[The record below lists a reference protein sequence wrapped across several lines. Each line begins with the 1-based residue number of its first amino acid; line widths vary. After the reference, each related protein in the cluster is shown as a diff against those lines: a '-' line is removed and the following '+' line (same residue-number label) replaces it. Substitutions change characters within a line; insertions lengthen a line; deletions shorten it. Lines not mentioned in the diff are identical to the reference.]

1 MKQVFYCTF
10 LTLLYLNQTYSQEI
24 QVQGNLKVT
33 TVPTDNTITEILGVN
48 ASGNVLKKALSTF
61 PVNDADSDPTNEL
74 QDIKVSATGDTLRL
88 SGDDF
93 WIMPGISAA
102 NWAVDGS
109 GNKYRVSKIGTQTWL
124 RSNLRTTK
132 FNDGTNIT
140 NVTSNASWAAWTAAA
155 YCWYNN
161 DQVLYE
167 NPYGALYNNY
177 VTNTTFNGGKNVCPI
192 GYHIPTESEVL
203 TLKTFLGTNSGGKL
217 KQLGLTYWSSPN
229 TGATDGYLF
238 TGIPTGFRD
247 PTTGAFSSSINL
259 WGEFWTTTLSF
270 TSFYKKGRLTWN
282 TSELTTTS
290 AADQKQGIP
299 LRCLK
304 D

>member
-1 MKQVFYCTF
+1 MKHVFYCTF
-10 LTLLYLNQTYSQEI
+10 LTLLYLNQTYSQEV
-24 QVQGNLKVT
+24 QVQGNLKVS

-74 QDIKVSATGDTLRL
+74 QEIKVSATGDTLRL

-109 GNKYRVSKIGTQTWL
+109 GNKYRVAKIGTQTWL

-140 NVTSNASWAAWTAAA
+140 NVTSNASWAAWTAPA

-192 GYHIPTESEVL
+192 GYHIPSETEVL

-217 KQLGLTYWSSPN
+217 KQIGLTYWSNPN
-229 TGATDGYLF
+229 TGATDSFLF

-247 PTTGAFSSSINL
+247 PTSGGFSSNINL

-270 TSFYKKGRLTWN
+270 STVYKKGRLTSN
-282 TSELTTTS
+282 TSELTTTT
-290 AADQKQGIP
+290 ADQKQGIP

>member
-1 MKQVFYCTF
+1 MKNLMFLWFLCILFDSDGQQV
-10 LTLLYLNQTYSQEI
+10 
-24 QVQGNLKVT
+24 QVQGNLNIS
-33 TVPTDNTITEILGVN
+33 TVPTDNTISQILGVD

-74 QDIKVSATGDTLRL
+74 QDINVSASGDTLRL

-93 WIMPGISAA
+93 WIIPGISAA
-102 NWAVDGS
+102 NWAIDGS
-109 GNKYRVSKIGTQTWL
+109 GNKYRIAKIGTQTWL

-140 NVTSNASWAAWTAAA
+140 NVTSNGSWAGWTAPA
-155 YCWYNN
+155 YCWYQNN
-161 DQVLYE
+161 QALYE
-167 NPYGALYNNY
+167 YPYGALYNNY

-192 GYHIPTESEVL
+192 GYHIPSETEVL
-203 TLKTFLGTNSGGKL
+203 TLKAFLGTNSGGKL
-217 KQLGLTYWSSPN
+217 KQIGLTYWFMPN
-229 TGATDGYLF
+229 TGATDSFLF

-247 PTTGAFSSSINL
+247 PTTGAFSSGINI
-259 WGEFWTTTLSF
+259 WGEFWTTTLS
-270 TSFYKKGRLTWN
+270 SSAVYKKGRLTWN
-282 TSELTTTS
+282 DSDLTTTT
-290 AADQKQGIP
+290 ADQKQGIP